1 MLINI
6 QSFIF
11 TALYPL
17 AWEKNDLLMKF
28 IKSTLPENETIEM
41 EIAFHWTHSLIAWL
55 ALFFLGRL
63 IVSIFIFISMYIEK
77 WTTERASTNKILVIK
92 RSLIS
97 RQTEEMSFNRIEEV
111 NLNQSILQRLVGS
124 GNIRVTGTGS
134 GEVVMKNIDDPLAVQ
149 KKLNEVR
156 QYL

>member
-1 MLINI
+1 
-6 QSFIF
+6 
-11 TALYPL
+11 
-17 AWEKNDLLMKF
+17 MKF
-28 IKSTLPENETIEM
+28 IKSTLPDNETIEM

-55 ALFFLGRL
+55 ALFFLGWL
-63 IVSIFIFISMYIEK
+63 IVGIFILISMYIEK
-77 WTTERASTNKILVIK
+77 WTTERALTNKRLVIK
-92 RSLIS
+92 RGLIS

-111 NLNQSILQRLVGS
+111 NLNQSILQRLLGS

>member
-1 MLINI
+1 
-6 QSFIF
+6 
-11 TALYPL
+11 
-17 AWEKNDLLMKF
+17 MKF
-28 IKSTLPENETIEM
+28 IKSTLPDNETIKM

-55 ALFFLGRL
+55 ALFFLGWL
-63 IVSIFIFISMYIEK
+63 IVGIFIFISMYIEK
-77 WTTERASTNKILVIK
+77 WTTERALTNKRLVIK
-92 RSLIS
+92 RGLIS

-111 NLNQSILQRLVGS
+111 NLNESILQRLLGS

-134 GEVVMKNIDDPLAVQ
+134 GEVVMKNIDDSLAVQ

>member
-1 MLINI
+1 
-6 QSFIF
+6 
-11 TALYPL
+11 
-17 AWEKNDLLMKF
+17 MKF
-28 IKSTLPENETIEM
+28 IKSTLPDNETIEM

-55 ALFFLGRL
+55 ALFFLGLL
-63 IVSIFIFISMYIEK
+63 IVGIFIFISMYIEK
-77 WTTERASTNKILVIK
+77 WTTERALTNKRLVIK
-92 RSLIS
+92 RGLIS

-111 NLNQSILQRLVGS
+111 NLNQSILQRLLGS

>member
-1 MLINI
+1 
-6 QSFIF
+6 
-11 TALYPL
+11 
-17 AWEKNDLLMKF
+17 MKF
-28 IKSTLPENETIEM
+28 IKSTLPDNETIEM

-55 ALFFLGRL
+55 ALFFLGWL
-63 IVSIFIFISMYIEK
+63 IVGIFIFISMYIEK
-77 WTTERASTNKILVIK
+77 WTTERALTNKRLVIK
-92 RSLIS
+92 RGLTS

-111 NLNQSILQRLVGS
+111 NLNQSILQRLLGS

>member
-1 MLINI
+1 
-6 QSFIF
+6 
-11 TALYPL
+11 
-17 AWEKNDLLMKF
+17 MKF
-28 IKSTLPENETIEM
+28 IKSTLPDNETIEM

-55 ALFFLGRL
+55 ALFFLGWL
-63 IVSIFIFISMYIEK
+63 IVGIFIFISMYIEK
-77 WTTERASTNKILVIK
+77 WTTERALTNKRLVIK
-92 RSLIS
+92 GGLIS

-111 NLNQSILQRLVGS
+111 NLKQSILQRLLGS

>member
-1 MLINI
+1 
-6 QSFIF
+6 
-11 TALYPL
+11 
-17 AWEKNDLLMKF
+17 MKF
-28 IKSTLPENETIEM
+28 IKSTLPDNETIKM

-55 ALFFLGRL
+55 ALFFLGWL
-63 IVSIFIFISMYIEK
+63 IVGIFIFISMYIEK
-77 WTTERASTNKILVIK
+77 WTTERALTNKRLVIK
-92 RSLIS
+92 RGLIS

-111 NLNQSILQRLVGS
+111 NLNQSILQRLLGS

>member
-1 MLINI
+1 
-6 QSFIF
+6 
-11 TALYPL
+11 
-17 AWEKNDLLMKF
+17 MKF
-28 IKSTLPENETIEM
+28 IKSTLPDNETIKM

-55 ALFFLGRL
+55 ALFFLGWL
-63 IVSIFIFISMYIEK
+63 IVGIFIFISMYIEK
-77 WTTERASTNKILVIK
+77 WTTERALTNKRLVIK
-92 RSLIS
+92 RGLIS
-97 RQTEEMSFNRIEEV
+97 RQTEEMSFNRVEEV
-111 NLNQSILQRLVGS
+111 NLNQSILQRLLGS